1 MYRPLTLVVFLA
13 FCWTALA
20 QDATNSLVAVKAPD
34 SEDRS
39 HVATA
44 VPSGFIRNLVWD
56 QKSIWASPFKAKI
69 EDLNWVVPVAG
80 ITAGLINGD
89 AELSSRI
96 STTNTFARHSRTI
109 SNAGLAITFAGSG
122 GLYFLGRFHGDDHQR
137 EAGILTVEAMTNSL
151 VVVEGL
157 KLFTIRERPT
167 TAGGLGHFWSSG
179 SPFNSSFPSTHAALT
194 WSAASVLTHE
204 YPTRLTAVLA
214 YGLAGTVSAA
224 RVASRN
230 HFPSDVFVGS
240 ALGWFV
246 GRQIYAAHHNE
257 ELEGGGWGTFHK
269 SEDEE
274 LAQDQRASPYV
285 PLDSWIYPALD
296 RLIALGVINSGL
308 RGLKP
313 WTRRECARMLEEA
326 SDQSEDLPV
335 EATRLYSSLAR
346 EFATELGGMET
357 NYASLDS
364 LYVRATSISGQPLTD
379 GYHFAQTLVNDF
391 GRPYQ
396 RGMNYISGFS
406 ASGSSGALGFYIRGE
421 YEHAPSAPGVSQA
434 AQNQIQVGDSKPV
447 VVPASPIPA
456 FNRLRLLDTYV
467 TLNLDGWQTSFGK
480 QSLWLG
486 PGEDPFLSSDNA
498 EPIYMFRIDQTSPK
512 KLPWFMGFLGPYR
525 SELWIGKLTG
535 QHFVGT
541 QDVQGIVFRLGRSLS
556 RQPMLNGLKINFKP
570 TPNFEF
576 GVGRTG
582 LWGGPDFPITL
593 HTTRLSFFSTTNAIG
608 RNNDPGDRRSTFDFS
623 YRIPGLRKWLTLY
636 EDSFVEDE
644 ISPIGYPRRAAHQPG
659 VYLSHL
665 PGLPHLDFRAE
676 AAYTNLPGL
685 IEPPGG
691 GFFYWNVRYLDG
703 YTNKGNIIG
712 DATTGRQ
719 GISYRAGSTYWFSS
733 QKSIQLGFRSNNVDS
748 FFLRGGN
755 FRDIYLNSKWS
766 FSRAVSLASFVQYE
780 HWNFPLLSAGQRKTD
795 VTASFQITYE
805 PHWRWISLE

>member
-1 MYRPLTLVVFLA
+1 MLLLALGSTVF
-13 FCWTALA
+13 A
-20 QDATNSLVAVKAPD
+20 QNAKDAPD
-34 SEDRS
+34 AEAQHNNASAMPTRFVVN
-39 HVATA
+39 VA
-44 VPSGFIRNLVWD
+44 RD
-56 QKSIWASPFKAKI
+56 QKAIWTSPFRAKI
-69 EDLNWVVPVAG
+69 EDLNWLVPVAG
-80 ITAGLINGD
+80 MTAGLINAD
-89 AELSSRI
+89 AELSKRI
-96 STTNTFARHSRTI
+96 STANAFTGRSGLI
-109 SNAGLAITFAGSG
+109 SNAGLATTFAAGG
-122 GLYFLGRFHGDDHQR
+122 GLYFLGHLHGDDHQR
-137 EAGILTVEAMTNSL
+137 ETGILTLQAMTNSL
-151 VVVEGL
+151 IVVESL
-157 KLFTIRERPT
+157 KLFTQRERPID
-167 TAGGLGHFWSSG
+167 GNGLGHFWKSA
-179 SPFNSSFPSTHAALT
+179 SPFNSSFPSAHAVLT
-194 WSAASVLTHE
+194 WSAASVLAHE
-204 YPTRLTAVLA
+204 YPSRLTDFLA

-224 RVASRN
+224 RIASRD

-240 ALGWFV
+240 ALGWFI
-246 GRQIYAAHHNE
+246 GRQVYAAHHNE
-257 ELEGGGWGTFHK
+257 ELEGGGWGTFHR

-274 LAQDQRASPYV
+274 LPQDQRASVYV
-285 PLDSWIYPALD
+285 PLDSWVYPALD
-296 RLIALGVINSGL
+296 RLIAMGVINSGL

-326 SDQSEDLPV
+326 SEPGDLPD
-335 EATRLYSSLAR
+335 EASRLYSSLAR
-346 EFATELGGMET
+346 EFATELGGIET

-396 RGMNYISGFS
+396 QGINDVSGFS

-421 YEHAPSAPGVSQA
+421 YEHAPAGPGVSQVV
-434 AQNQIQVGDSKPV
+434 QNQVQLADLKPV
-447 VVPASPIPA
+447 VMPASPIAA

-467 TLNLDGWQTSFGK
+467 TLNLAGWQASFGK

-498 EPIYMFRIDQTSPK
+498 EPLYMFRIDQTHPK

-525 SELWIGKLTG
+525 TEFWIGKLTG

-541 QDVQGIVFRLGRSLS
+541 QSAEGIVFRLGRTLD
-556 RQPMLNGLKINFKP
+556 RQPMLNGLKINFEP

-593 HTTRLSFFSTTNAIG
+593 HSTRLSFFSTTNAIG
-608 RNNDPGDRRSTFDFS
+608 RGDDPGDRRSTFDFS

-644 ISPIGYPRRAAHQPG
+644 ISPIGYPRRAAHEPG
-659 VYLSHL
+659 VYISHL
-665 PGLPHLDFRAE
+665 PGLPHLDLRAE

-719 GISYRAGSTYWFSS
+719 GISYRADSTYWFSS
-733 QKSIQLGFRSNNVDS
+733 QKTIQFGFRSNNVDS
-748 FFLRGGN
+748 MFLQGGN
-755 FRDIYLNSKWS
+755 FRDIYLNSRWS
-766 FSRAVSLASFVQYE
+766 LRHAVSLTGFIQGE
-780 HWNFPLLSAGQRKTD
+780 RWNFPLLSAGQRKTD
-795 VTASFQITYE
+795 VAASFEITYE
-805 PHWRWISLE
+805 PHWRWSSRE